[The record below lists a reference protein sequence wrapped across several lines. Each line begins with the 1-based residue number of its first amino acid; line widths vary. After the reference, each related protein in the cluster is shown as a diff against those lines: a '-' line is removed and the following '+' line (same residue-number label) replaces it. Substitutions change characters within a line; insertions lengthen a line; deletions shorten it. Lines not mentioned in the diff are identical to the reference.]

1 MLGPADARDDQM
13 QVTNPLGID
22 LGERPGQEIGLFLIV
37 ADPITTRNQRF
48 KGRHDF
54 FRRKKGAA
62 HLPLD
67 GRKTTPLLVA
77 AGCPGRCHV
86 CEEVVDRSIIK
97 PTSQLRR

>member
-37 ADPITTRNQRF
+37 AFDDDPIPTRNQRF
-48 KGRHDF
+48 KGGHDF
-54 FRRKKGAA
+54 FRREKGAA
-62 HLPLD
+62 HLRLD

-86 CEEVVDRSIIK
+86 
-97 PTSQLRR
+97 